1 MKSVISPPTSVGP
14 GLSTRHDDMLG
25 AAQASAGISAL
36 TSEAYRDT
44 TFIMPFFRH
53 DQNDTLSLT
62 FQFSHRRNLGSPLDS
77 IHIHYIP
84 MVNPAAIE
92 NVYFSYSYSWKK
104 ANEEFPALVSW
115 VSSNVTMP
123 IQTTDAFKHLYYNL
137 VTNIAAPAV
146 ESYSSVLLFR
156 ITRLGTDGLDTYDT
170 DKATPPGTGAANLG
184 LLYFDCH
191 YITDRRGSVNETT
204 D

>member
-1 MKSVISPPTSVGP
+1 MKSVISPPTSV
-14 GLSTRHDDMLG
+14 RHDDMQG

-44 TFIMPFFRH
+44 AFVMPFFRH
-53 DQNDTLSLT
+53 DQNDTLSMT
-62 FQFSHRRNLGSPLDS
+62 FQFSHRRKLGSPLDS

-92 NVYFSYSYSWKK
+92 NVYFSYSYAWKTTDT
-104 ANEEFPALVSW
+104 EFPALVSW
-115 VSSNVTMP
+115 TSGNATLP
-123 IQTTDAFKHLYYNL
+123 IQTTDAFKTLL
-137 VTNIAAPAV
+137 FSIVTNIAAPAN
-146 ESYSSVLLFR
+146 EGYSSILLFR
-156 ITRLGTDGLDTYDT
+156 ITRLGTDPLDTYDT
-170 DKATPPGTGAANLG
+170 DKATPPGTAAANLG

-191 YITDRRGSVNETT
+191 YVTDRRGSALESS